1 MHIVCCIKQVP
12 DTAQVKI
19 DPDTNTLIRSGVE
32 SICNPYDLVAAE
44 TAVRLAEKY
53 GGKVTVITMGPP
65 QAESALRE
73 CLALGAREAVLLSD
87 RAFAGADTLAT
98 SYTLARAI
106 STLDAQEPV
115 HLVICGKQAIDGDTA
130 QTGPGVATRLGYL
143 RSGLM
148 RSFFYDDQAND
159 ITTHFFKQGT
169 VVISMKSFNDQVPS
183 RENIIAMEDC
193 ELDVITYTD
202 MQELMEA
209 APAWRQIAKDTDE
222 FKYNDLMNRSIQ
234 LQTLSA
240 SERYQLFVRKHP
252 DILQRVALRH
262 IASYLGIDI
271 ATLSRIRRSV

>member
-1 MHIVCCIKQVP
+1 MYLSGP
-12 DTAQVKI
+12 MDFRDALVKHYGFTET
-19 DPDTNTLIRSGVE
+19 DWNETLSRFE
-32 SICNPYDLVAAE
+32 PE
-44 TAVRLAEKY
+44 TIPTKSLFLET
-53 GGKVTVITMGPP
+53 GK
-65 QAESALRE
+65 
-73 CLALGAREAVLLSD
+73 
-87 RAFAGADTLAT
+87 
-98 SYTLARAI
+98 
-106 STLDAQEPV
+106 
-115 HLVICGKQAIDGDTA
+115 
-130 QTGPGVATRLGYL
+130 VATRLGYL
-143 RSGLM
+143 RTGLM
-148 RSFFYDDQAND
+148 RSYFYDDQAND

-193 ELDVITYTD
+193 ELDVITYLQ

-209 APAWRQIAKDTDE
+209 VPAWRQIAKDTDE
-222 FKYNDLMNRSIQ
+222 LKFNDLMNRSIQ